1 MRGDRRILHIQMP
14 FVDIDILIP
23 PHRMVDGRIG
33 NARCGNRQSGAAQ
46 HRLHHHLIAAECQH
60 RTMHDL
66 RHIDVAIGLHPHHLL
81 AGIMLGGILV
91 RAQHHGRRHVADI
104 ERRFL
109 GIVIGERRLFG
120 ERLHEFLGGSQRF
133 GIGQVFRHRIG
144 KFHTLLTGLLEGGDG
159 RENRPLGL
167 GDIDPAGGERAA
179 VAKVLDVKQQVLTN
193 IAGGNEIAMHR
204 MRQA

>member
-1 MRGDRRILHIQMP
+1 MPETRRP
-14 FVDIDILIP
+14 
-23 PHRMVDGRIG
+23 G
-33 NARCGNRQSGAAQ
+33 NGKSLKVIGAA
-46 HRLHHHLIAAECQH
+46 ENN
-60 RTMHDL
+60 L

-109 GIVIGERRLFG
+109 GIVIGERRLLG
-120 ERLHEFLGGSQRF
+120 ERLHEFFGGSQRF

-144 KFHTLLTGLLEGGDG
+144 KFHTLLAGLLERGDG

-167 GDIDPAGGERAA
+167 GDVDPTSGERAA

-193 IAGGNEIAMHR
+193 IAGGNEIAMYR